1 MAKATPP
8 KTSAGE
14 PRAPERR
21 AARLAPEARRA
32 QLLAAAA
39 ALLDEG
45 GVDALQMTDL
55 AVSAGV
61 TRPVVYRFFP
71 NRQALIVAMLED
83 FEATLDRRFI
93 EASGRLLGGT
103 VAEAAGLFVR
113 AVCDTIELKGD
124 GTWRLL
130 NSGGPDPETTKVVD
144 AIYARMLRPWLPH
157 IQEATGA
164 SEREVATVSRMLVAA
179 GRAVLAGWLDGIATR
194 EEAIRDATR
203 GISALLAAFS
213 KPRR

>member
-1 MAKATPP
+1 M
-8 KTSAGE
+8 
-14 PRAPERR
+14 
-21 AARLAPEARRA
+21 
-32 QLLAAAA
+32 AAAA

-113 AVCDTIELKGD
+113 AVCDTIELKGG